1 METQVEIAIAKI
13 KEIEFSIQPSI
24 TFNPKEGFNVGFAV
38 ANTTDVEKQEI
49 DFQITIDFKDKVTNE
64 NVVHIKASNKFFINE
79 MKKFVVEKDRSL
91 DLPEDVMIT
100 MLSLSIS
107 HTRALLAK
115 GTLGTPYEDQ
125 YFPIIN
131 PKEIARQVFKANP

>member
-13 KEIEFSIQPSI
+13 KEIEFSIQPSAS
-24 TFNPKEGFNVGFAV
+24 FNPKEGLGVALAIANVH
-38 ANTTDVEKQEI
+38 DLRKEEL
-49 DFQITIDFKDKVTNE
+49 DFQITMDFKNKASNQV
-64 NVVHIKASNKFFINE
+64 VVHIKVSNIFFISA
-79 MKKFVVEKDRSL
+79 MKKFLTKEGNL

-115 GTLGTPYEDQ
+115 GTSGTIYEAQ

-131 PKEIARQVFKANP
+131 PKEVARQVFNTNS